1 MKNEKK
7 QNAIARYFSN
17 FGLKQICDILMVCGA
32 IVILVGLF
40 VSISSYATSKVILAI
55 GFGVYILA
63 CVLALVST
71 VKVLLS
77 KINHRAPEYKRA
89 VTNTVIMAIIFAVA
103 VFALIYLLVA

>member
-1 MKNEKK
+1 M
-7 QNAIARYFSN
+7 
-17 FGLKQICDILMVCGA
+17 
-32 IVILVGLF
+32 
-40 VSISSYATSKVILAI
+40 SISSYATSKVILAI

-89 VTNTVIMAIIFAVA
+89 VTNTVIMAIIFAIA

>member
-55 GFGVYILA
+55 GFGVA
-63 CVLALVST
+63 ALRNF
-71 VKVLLS
+71 K
-77 KINHRAPEYKRA
+77 KEQKR
-89 VTNTVIMAIIFAVA
+89 FA
-103 VFALIYLLVA
+103 